1 MSQTPILGRRA
12 LAALPLALGA
22 AGVSAQTGQ
31 PLRLVVGTLP
41 GSATDILARLISP
54 AMGASLN
61 QPVVVD
67 NRSGASGVV
76 AAEQLTRLP
85 PDGQVVMLGTIASH
99 AIGPLLMRPRPYDA
113 VADFSHISLV
123 ATQANLL
130 MVHPGVAATSL
141 GELVAL
147 AKRTPGGLDYGSVG
161 NGSSSHLAMEMLR
174 ARSGA
179 PFNHIPYRDAA
190 QALTALVAGQVPVLV
205 YGVAGALPHL
215 QTDRARALAVLSA
228 QRHEELPRIPT
239 AIEAGFVDFIVEVWM
254 GLFGPAGLP
263 EPVVGRLHAAVRAA
277 LADPAL
283 APRLKAQGIAA
294 RGLPPGETRAFVQR
308 ETARWEEVIR
318 ASGAAQG

>member
-1 MSQTPILGRRA
+1 MIRMPLLRRRA
-12 LAALPLALGA
+12 LAALSLGLAAGA
-22 AGVSAQTGQ
+22 ARAQTGQ

-41 GSATDILARLISP
+41 GSATDILARLIAP
-54 AMGASLN
+54 PMGASLGQN
-61 QPVVVD
+61 VVVD

-85 PDGQVVMLGTIASH
+85 PDGQTVMLGTIASH

-113 VADFSHISLV
+113 VADFSHVSLV

-130 MVHPGVAATSL
+130 LVHPGVAAASL
-141 GELVAL
+141 ADLVAL

-174 ARSGA
+174 ARTGA

-215 QTDRARALAVLSA
+215 QADRARALAVLSA
-228 QRHEELPRIPT
+228 QRHDELPQIPT
-239 AIEAGFVDFIVEVWM
+239 GTEAGFPDFIVEVWM
-254 GLFGPAGLP
+254 GLFGPPGLS
-263 EPVVGRLHAAVRAA
+263 EPVVSRLHAAVRAA
-277 LADPAL
+277 LADPAV
-283 APRLKAQGIAA
+283 APRLKALGIDA
-294 RGLPPGETRAFVQR
+294 RGLNPGETRDFVRR